1 MTTEARREERVPCD
15 SIHTPDVRGVLPV
28 TPFTQRVKTRQNY
41 ACCLVTKSC
50 PALRPHGLQP
60 ACPSVHGLPGQ
71 EYWSVLPLPT
81 PGDLSNPGVKSTSPA
96 LAGGF
101 FTTES
106 PGNSV
111 KTMPLEAKTVV
122 TLGQGMTPERPR
134 GDVQELVG
142 SAF

>member
-1 MTTEARREERVPCD
+1 MDCSPPGPC
-15 SIHTPDVRGVLPV
+15 I
-28 TPFTQRVKTRQNY
+28 
-41 ACCLVTKSC
+41 
-50 PALRPHGLQP
+50 HGLQP
-60 ACPSVHGLPGQ
+60 AHPSIHGLPRQ

-81 PGDLSNPGVKSTSPA
+81 PGDLSDPGVKSNSPA

-111 KTMPLEAKTVV
+111 NTTPLEAKTLV

-142 SAF
+142 SAS